1 MDEMWTSNEETL
13 VDVYYE
19 DELLDSNV
27 SVIVALNK
35 IDDYVAQKLPRFK
48 VYYTRMW
55 CQDENNA
62 TIDFGSWSKFIY
74 LRRKNNG

>member
-1 MDEMWTSNEETL
+1 MEEMWTSNEEVV
-13 VDVYYE
+13 VDVYYQ
-19 DELLDSNV
+19 DELVDSNI
-27 SVIVALNK
+27 SVKQALSN
-35 IDDYVAQKLPRFK
+35 IDKYVVEKMPKFK

-62 TIDFGSWSKFIY
+62 TIDFGSWSRFIY